1 MGSNSS
7 FEIHLFSKQ
16 HGYIKLIIIKIDS
29 SLCSSFFFFFFFFF
43 LSNVDQNPDGPY
55 NVSGLLTNM
64 YQLVLVMNLKP
75 EKFFTRS
82 IDKLADMGAY
92 GTLT

>member
-1 MGSNSS
+1 
-7 FEIHLFSKQ
+7 
-16 HGYIKLIIIKIDS
+16 
-29 SLCSSFFFFFFFFF
+29 
-43 LSNVDQNPDGPY
+43 
-55 NVSGLLTNM
+55 
-64 YQLVLVMNLKP
+64 LVMNLKP

>member
-1 MGSNSS
+1 M
-7 FEIHLFSKQ
+7 
-16 HGYIKLIIIKIDS
+16 
-29 SLCSSFFFFFFFFF
+29 
-43 LSNVDQNPDGPY
+43 DQNPDGPY

-92 GTLT
+92 GTLPLEKRDKTCLGGRTDDK